1 MKEQEDVAASELRG
15 GEEMDED
22 DERRNGT
29 TADGISRALVSGFD
43 LRRAGEM
50 LEQEGVIWL
59 EYR

>member
-1 MKEQEDVAASELRG
+1 MKEEQDVAASELRG

-29 TADGISRALVSGFD
+29 MAGVSRALVSGFD